1 MTGDQI
7 SPEYL
12 KAPINKWKRKSQK
25 LSAMYEQIP
34 AHLFISWSASPLVKA
49 GRRQQ
54 AKEGGSLLG
63 KASVMME
70 SLNIID
76 TPQVSQ
82 THVVLQL
89 CRVCEQ
95 FETSKPLCC
104 TLDFHFSLHCSF
116 QYLHTC
122 LGFCHIVAQL
132 ELKGYATVCIIEPCD
147 TKTVIFT
154 LCVLLF
160 PTGWT

>member
-12 KAPINKWKRKSQK
+12 KSHINKWKRKSQK
-25 LSAMYEQIP
+25 LSAMYEAWSFASSFDYEQIP

-82 THVVLQL
+82 THIVLQL

-95 FETSKPLCC
+95 FETNKPLCC
-104 TLDFHFSLHCSF
+104 TLDFHFSLHYSF

-122 LGFCHIVAQL
+122 LGFATSL
-132 ELKGYATVCIIEPCD
+132 LSRNLKAMPRFV
-147 TKTVIFT
+147 
-154 LCVLLF
+154 
-160 PTGWT
+160 